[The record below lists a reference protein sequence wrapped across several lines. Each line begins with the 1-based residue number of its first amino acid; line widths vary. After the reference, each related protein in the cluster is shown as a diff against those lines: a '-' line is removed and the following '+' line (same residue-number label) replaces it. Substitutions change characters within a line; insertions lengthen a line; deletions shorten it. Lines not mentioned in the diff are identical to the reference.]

1 MLKRFSIRGGAKFRV
16 DVCKVYIYVGLYIK
30 RKHAQDKLIHFFC
43 PVLKTH
49 VISSILHLKYTLRFS
64 SLTEKHRNSVLTF

>member
-30 RKHAQDKLIHFFC
+30 RKHAQD
-43 PVLKTH
+43 
-49 VISSILHLKYTLRFS
+49 
-64 SLTEKHRNSVLTF
+64 